1 MGPQRGVTLGI
12 CMGCRVSFSPKAT
25 VHVGQPGVC
34 RYNVP
39 ASTLHGLGQ
48 RFSTFLMLQPINTV
62 LHVMVTPNHK
72 ISVATHFAI
81 MNCNVNL

>member
-1 MGPQRGVTLGI
+1 
-12 CMGCRVSFSPKAT
+12 MGCRVSFSPKAT